1 VSDKQQR
8 KTRSLMFQS
17 SMKIRI
23 AEGGLQVEFERVMK
37 RDGGDDNELR
47 DDIGVEDAGCGL
59 IQWQTG

>member
-1 VSDKQQR
+1 
-8 KTRSLMFQS
+8 MFQS

-23 AEGGLQVEFERVMK
+23 AEGGLQVGFARVMK